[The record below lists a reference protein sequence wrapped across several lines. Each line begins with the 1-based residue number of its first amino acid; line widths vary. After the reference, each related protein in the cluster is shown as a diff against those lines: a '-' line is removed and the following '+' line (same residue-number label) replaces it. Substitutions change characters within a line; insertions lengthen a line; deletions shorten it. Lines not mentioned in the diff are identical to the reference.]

1 MSLECKADT
10 PRYVLLQKSEIHAV
24 SERIMM
30 NYYLLVLTSLI
41 GMVLCGVQEVSRF
54 ETRVSEGGSAIA
66 FYLHSAL
73 SRHILPNDIEV
84 FIVQQF
90 ILACPALFTQ
100 IARDLSGHAYTICSV
115 VLTPDSAG
123 ALTGFKDYDE
133 LLLTGTHQ
141 SNRHGSL
148 WGTRSFTL

>member
-10 PRYVLLQKSEIHAV
+10 PRYVLWQKSEIHTV

-41 GMVLCGVQEVSRF
+41 GMALCGVQEFSRS
-54 ETRVSEGGSAIA
+54 ETRVLEGRSAIA

-73 SRHILPNDIEV
+73 FRHILPNDIEV

-100 IARDLSGHAYTICSV
+100 IARDLSGHAYTIRPV

-123 ALTGFKDYDE
+123 V
-133 LLLTGTHQ
+133 
-141 SNRHGSL
+141 RI
-148 WGTRSFTL
+148 